1 MDSIIAEVHTLT
13 AGWMQGVRCAMVV
26 QAFCP
31 ATLTNKQASLDR
43 CRVWVSFTPSGTVGV
58 SSQSPFCMFCEPAV
72 GE

>member
-1 MDSIIAEVHTLT
+1 
-13 AGWMQGVRCAMVV
+13 MVV